1 MFMNEVTERERL
13 ITNIQL
19 LTERDMAAVAALV
32 DALLDDEP
40 PLSEDELRQ
49 LAESEEDIAA
59 GDLIPWEE
67 ARARLEAL
75 P

>member
-1 MFMNEVTERERL
+1 MNEVTERERL

-32 DALLDDEP
+32 DALLDAEP

-59 GDLIPWEE
+59 GDLIPWE
-67 ARARLEAL
+67 
-75 P
+75 

>member
-1 MFMNEVTERERL
+1 MNEVTERERL
-13 ITNIQL
+13 ITNIHL

-32 DALLDDEP
+32 DALLDADP

-49 LAESEEDIAA
+49 LAEAEEDIAA

-67 ARARLEAL
+67 ATARLL
-75 P
+75 

>member
-1 MFMNEVTERERL
+1 MNEVTARERL
-13 ITNIQL
+13 ITNIRL

-40 PLSEDELRQ
+40 PLSDDELRQ
-49 LAESEEDIAA
+49 LAEAEEDIAA
-59 GDLIPWEE
+59 GDLTPWEE

>member
-1 MFMNEVTERERL
+1 MMMFMNEVTERERL
-13 ITNIQL
+13 ITNIHL

-32 DALLDDEP
+32 DALLDAEP

-59 GDLIPWEE
+59 GDLIPWE
-67 ARARLEAL
+67 
-75 P
+75 